1 MDDPRN
7 PKPNTVNSPQK
18 QEDFTSF
25 PTGFNPPIYN
35 QKNMENFDKLFGSLK
50 DATLSQALAHRVV
63 RDVVTKN
70 NLDPNDISVSS
81 LMDGTAPLLNTFNF
95 RNKETGEVF
104 LGSELSAEDKSKI
117 FNSEAAVFDY
127 FARGPSGERIRP
139 GKFSE
144 GAKSK
149 ILPAASSFPLFYAG
163 AKATN
168 MALSGLPPTN
178 PITAAI
184 RIGAPIIGGTIA
196 AIAGYKPAQT
206 ANDYVFGTPD
216 VYLPD
221 QGNYFKGGETFMEG
235 LGWLYAPFVA
245 KGNLGSNL
253 ITNFAQEKRL
263 GKLGRGPRM
272 ANFVERLL
280 ANTQKDAREKPVRT
294 ILTELGATGGATTA
308 VQQMDG
314 AEGAFAE
321 FATEITGATI
331 GGVGSDFVL
340 KQAYPSAKFVYNG
353 IKKLKNK
360 AFRKDLVEQTASKLG
375 DKRKA
380 ELAVYALEM
389 ISTVDDPDE
398 VYRRLKWYTSSRE
411 AFEKTGKIPQSDK
424 VVIPAKGEEGADN
437 YVPPVTERN
446 LFQEFGDIITET
458 VDPTT
463 GQPVNLPTALAS
475 NSLGFM
481 LLQEANIGKS
491 TSPRMQRRMNQLGDK
506 AESAHKEFTE
516 IMQNMI
522 IAGFASEDKDMIGLA
537 AKLASDVFA
546 LDMEDDVAAAVL
558 RYNDA
563 RAKLTGDDV
572 GEADLMQASKD
583 LQGIVLNRLKGARN
597 NEKKIWA
604 SVPDYDIGIRD
615 FKTVSGATN
624 TMTLPDGRVV
634 PAPNFVT
641 RWLSILPRE
650 AKDRKTFLKDPD
662 YKDINDYVNETLEE
676 LGYDMVALA
685 DRTDPPELASA
696 KKAFNKAEEK
706 LIGDG
711 SDGRFQRELEGYIQR
726 GEEMTTDDAIEYW
739 RQTGIQTIENASNFT
754 TSEMRK
760 RLGRA
765 LEARANLAIQ
775 QKKVNL
781 ADQDTI
787 ISDSISSRTLS
798 FRRGLL
804 LNKARMAGSVD
815 DRQKANF
822 LADMGGAFLQDL
834 ESYTGND
841 IQYALARSYSTA
853 LNDAFTRPFTGKII
867 ATDRSGA
874 YRISPESVIDTT
886 FNSSFASERAR
897 AIDAIGKFEITQ
909 ELTTLL
915 NLSPMETNEARE
927 AFMGSV
933 ANLPVEQQ
941 REIMGLA
948 EELNSLD
955 SADAV
960 QTIRNGLQN
969 PDLSQNERTALENLL
984 SVHET
989 TATSIGQNLESA
1001 QAGLLID
1008 EIRKQAFDTSSGFI
1022 DLPKLREVLRANEKL
1037 LDGSPIL
1044 KQAIYNS
1051 LDSST
1056 TTRGV
1061 MEKGLRKIR
1070 DFGFDDQGN
1079 FSRPA
1084 LEKWMNSAEA
1094 RGLLQAFPDMET
1106 DLQRIIETNGEYLN
1120 FIEANKAKKKNE
1132 AAEQDYYEL
1141 LMKKGDHRIPFEDM
1155 TMPFEKLFDN
1165 SQSRPGKL
1173 LEKFWNVA
1181 KNAPVKEV
1189 LEDGTEITRE
1199 SAKRGFKTSLI
1210 GSILNQ
1216 SGLTGKDTFSPIK
1229 AHELFFKPMPRSDNK
1244 VTLAEWVVSNDV
1256 MTKGEV
1262 ARLEKLLVRM
1272 GEIDMLVAGGKALNP
1287 QDFAEKMGT
1296 SIELLASALGSAT
1309 ASKLYRMVGGD
1320 SQGTGSLAVVSRGS
1334 SAAVNRAREIMSD
1347 MPAVLKAD
1355 FFIEVLENPDLAI
1368 DLLETGEAFRN
1379 NEDYFRRI
1387 IDYVGQRGF
1396 LIGRQASGLP
1406 YVPDFATSESLKEM
1420 YLSEEER
1427 QQRQENLDKLRSG
1440 EFKQKN
1446 VPLTPRDPNLNPFL
1460 VLPNDEQASL
1470 QSSGAP
1476 TPTGGSAPSPVIQTA
1491 SASLPQT
1498 VSPSGPVDRTRY
1510 AAMFPNDSASALIRQ
1525 GIGSRMG

>member
-1 MDDPRN
+1 MDNPIN

-18 QEDFTSF
+18 QKDFTSF
-25 PTGFNPPIYN
+25 PTGFSPPVYN
-35 QKNMENFDKLFGSLK
+35 QKSMQKFNRLFGRLQ
-50 DATLSQALAHRVV
+50 DATLSEALANRVV
-63 RDVVTKN
+63 RDVITKN
-70 NLDPNDISVSS
+70 NLDPNDLSVSS

-104 LGSELSAEDKSKI
+104 LGSELSANDKARI

-127 FARGPSGERIRP
+127 FARGPSGERIKP
-139 GKFSE
+139 GKFLE

-149 ILPAASSFPLFYAG
+149 ILPAATSFPLFYAG

-168 MALSGLPPTN
+168 MALSGIPPTS
-178 PITAAI
+178 PLTALL
-184 RIGAPIIGGTIA
+184 RIGAPIIGGIA
-196 AIAGYKPAQT
+196 TSIAGYKPAQT
-206 ANDYVFGTPD
+206 ANDYIFGVPD

-221 QGNYFKGGETFMEG
+221 QAGAFKAGETFMEG
-235 LGWLYAPFVA
+235 FGWLYAPFLA

-253 ITNFAQEKRL
+253 ITNFAQKKRL
-263 GKLGRGPRM
+263 GELGRGPRM

-280 ANTQKDAREKPVRT
+280 ANTQMDARQKPIRT
-294 ILTELGATGGATTA
+294 LLTELGATTGAA
-308 VQQMDG
+308 GAAEKMDG
-314 AEGAFAE
+314 AEGAFAN
-321 FATEITGATI
+321 FMAEISGATI
-331 GGVGSDFVL
+331 GGIGSDFVL
-340 KQAYPSAKFVYNG
+340 KQAVPSTKFLYGAGV
-353 IKKLKNK
+353 KLKDK
-360 AFRKDLVEQTASKLG
+360 VFRKNLVEKTASKLG
-375 DKRKA
+375 DKKKA

-411 AFEKTGKIPQSDK
+411 AFEKTGKIPQSDT
-424 VVIPAKGEEGADN
+424 VVIPAKGKEGADN
-437 YVPPVTERN
+437 YVPPVTERD

-458 VDPTT
+458 IDPAT
-463 GQPVNLPTALAS
+463 GRPINLPTALAS

-491 TSPRMQRRMNQLGDK
+491 SSPTMQRRMNQLGDK
-506 AESAHKEFTE
+506 AVSAHKEFTE

-522 IAGFASEDKDMIGLA
+522 IAGFASEDKDMIGFA

-546 LDMEDDVAAAVL
+546 LDMEEDVAAAVL

-563 RAKLTGDDV
+563 RAQLTGGDAS
-572 GEADLMQASKD
+572 EADLMQASKD
-583 LQGIVLNRLKGARN
+583 LQGIILNRLNGARN

-604 SVPDYDIGIRD
+604 TVPDYDIGIRD
-615 FKTVSGATN
+615 FKTLSGATN

-634 PAPNFVT
+634 PVPNFVT
-641 RWLSILPRE
+641 RWLSILPADE
-650 AKDRKTFLKDPD
+650 KDIKTFLKDPD

-685 DRTDPPELASA
+685 DRVDPPELASA
-696 KKAFNKAEEK
+696 KKAFNKAQEK

-739 RQTGIQTIENASNFT
+739 RQTGIRIQEGASAYQ
-754 TSEMRK
+754 TSEMRR
-760 RLGRA
+760 RLART

-804 LNKARMAGSVD
+804 LNKARMAGSMD

-822 LADMGGAFLQDL
+822 LAEMGGAFLQDL

-841 IQYALARSYSTA
+841 VQYALARSYSTA
-853 LNDAFTRPFTGKII
+853 LNDAFTRPFVGKII

-874 YRISPESVIDTT
+874 YRISPEAVIDTT

-897 AIDAIGKFEITQ
+897 AIDAIGQFEITQ

-915 NLSPMETNEARE
+915 NLSPLETNEARE

-933 ANLPVEQQ
+933 ANLPVAEQ
-941 REIMGLA
+941 REIINLA

-989 TATSIGQNLESA
+989 TATAIGQNLESA
-1001 QAGLLID
+1001 QAGLLIE
-1008 EIRKQAFDTSSGFI
+1008 EIRKQAFDTASGFI
-1022 DLPKLREVLRANEKL
+1022 DLPKLREVLRANETL
-1037 LDGSPIL
+1037 LDAAPNL
-1044 KQAIYNS
+1044 KQAIYAS

-1070 DFGFDDQGN
+1070 DFGFDDQGK

-1094 RGLLQAFPDMET
+1094 RGLLQAFPDMEK
-1106 DLQRIIETNGEYLN
+1106 DLKRIIETDGEYLKL
-1120 FIEANKAKKKNE
+1120 IESNRSKIKNE
-1132 AAEQDYYEL
+1132 AAEQDYYYL
-1141 LMKKGDHRIPFEDM
+1141 LKKEGDHRIPYEDM
-1155 TMPFEKLFDN
+1155 AMPFEKLFDN
-1165 SQSRPGKL
+1165 SQSKPGEL
-1173 LEKFWNVA
+1173 LKRFWNVA
-1181 KNAPVKEV
+1181 KNAPAKQV
-1189 LEDGTEITRE
+1189 LEDGTEVTRQK
-1199 SAKRGFKTSLI
+1199 AKRGFKTSLI

-1216 SGLTGKDTFSPIK
+1216 SGLKGKDTFSPIK

-1244 VTLAEWVVSNDV
+1244 ITLAEWVVSNDV

-1272 GEIDMLVAGGKALNP
+1272 GEIDMLVASGQSLNA
-1287 QDFAEKMGT
+1287 QDLAEKMGT

-1320 SQGTGSLAVVSRGS
+1320 TQGTGSLAVVSRGS

-1347 MPAVLKAD
+1347 MPAALKAD

-1379 NEDYFRRI
+1379 NSAYFQRI
-1387 IDYVGQRGF
+1387 IDFVGSRGF
-1396 LIGRQASGLP
+1396 LYGRQASGLP
-1406 YVPDFATSESLKEM
+1406 YLPDFATSESLKEM

-1427 QQRQENLDKLRSG
+1427 QQRQENLDMLRSG

-1446 VPLTPRDPNLNPFL
+1446 VPLTPRDPKLNPFL
-1460 VLPNDEQASL
+1460 LLPNDEQASL

-1476 TPTGGSAPSPVIQTA
+1476 TPTGGPAPSPSFQLA
-1491 SASLPQT
+1491 SASLPQNT
-1498 VSPSGPVDRTRY
+1498 PQSGPVDRTRY
-1510 AAMFPNDSASALIRQ
+1510 AAMFPNDPASVLIRQ
-1525 GIGSRMG
+1525 GIGSMMG

>member
-7 PKPNTVNSPQK
+7 PKPKVVNSPQK

-35 QKNMENFDKLFGSLK
+35 QKNMEDFDRLFGSLK

-63 RDVVTKN
+63 RDVITKN
-70 NLDPNDISVSS
+70 NLDPNDVSVSS
-81 LMDGTAPLLNTFNF
+81 LMDGTSPLLNTFNF

-104 LGSELSAEDKSKI
+104 LGSELSADDKSKI
-117 FNSEAAVFDY
+117 FNSEAAIFDY

-139 GKFSE
+139 GKFME

-184 RIGAPIIGGTIA
+184 RIGAPIVGGTIA
-196 AIAGYKPAQT
+196 AITGYKPAQT

-221 QGNYFKGGETFMEG
+221 QGNYFRGGETFMEG

-263 GKLGRGPRM
+263 GKLGRGPR
-272 ANFVERLL
+272 AVNFVERLL
-280 ANTQKDAREKPVRT
+280 ANTQKDARQKPVRT
-294 ILTELGATGGATTA
+294 ILTELGATGGASAA

-321 FATEITGATI
+321 FATEISGATV
-331 GGVGSDFVL
+331 GGVGSDVLL
-340 KQAYPSAKFVYNG
+340 KQAWPTAKYVWNG

-411 AFEKTGKIPQSDK
+411 AFEKTGKIPQSDRI
-424 VVIPAKGEEGADN
+424 VIPAKGKEGSDN
-437 YVPPVTERN
+437 YVPPVTERD

-491 TSPRMQRRMNQLGDK
+491 SSPRMQRRMNQLGDK
-506 AESAHKEFTE
+506 AEAAHREFTE

-563 RAKLTGDDV
+563 RAKLTGDDAS
-572 GEADLMQASKD
+572 EADLMQASKD
-583 LQGIVLNRLKGARN
+583 LQGIVLNRLKSARN

-604 SVPDYDIGIRD
+604 SVPDYDISVRD
-615 FKTVSGATN
+615 FKTLSGATN
-624 TMTLPDGRVV
+624 TITLPDGQVV
-634 PAPNFVT
+634 AAPNFVS
-641 RWLSILPRE
+641 RWFSILPRE
-650 AKDRKTFLKDPD
+650 AKDRKTFLKDPV

-685 DRTDPPELASA
+685 DRTDPPDLARA
-696 KKAFNKAEEK
+696 KKAYINARDKVLGNEYYTSRLDG
-706 LIGDG
+706 LI
-711 SDGRFQRELEGYIQR
+711 ER
-726 GEEMTTDDAIEYW
+726 GEEMTTNDAIQFW
-739 RQTGIQTIENASNFT
+739 RTQGLNYLEDASDYQDT
-754 TSEMRK
+754 EMLK

-765 LEARANLAIQ
+765 LEARANQAIQ
-775 QKKVNL
+775 QNRVNL
-781 ADQDTI
+781 AEQDRV

-798 FRRGLL
+798 FRRSRL
-804 LNKARMAGSVD
+804 LNEARIAGASED
-815 DRQKANF
+815 KQKANF
-822 LADMGGAFLQDL
+822 LSEMAGAFLQDL

-853 LNDAFTRPFTGKII
+853 LNDAFTRPFVGKIV

-915 NLSPMETNEARE
+915 NLSPVETNEARE
-927 AFMGSV
+927 AFMSSV
-933 ANLPVEQQ
+933 ANLPVEEQ

-955 SADAV
+955 SAEAV

-989 TATSIGQNLESA
+989 TATAIGQNLESA
-1001 QAGLLID
+1001 QAGLLIE

-1022 DLPKLREVLRANEKL
+1022 DLPKLREVLRANETL
-1037 LDGSPIL
+1037 LDGAPNL
-1044 KQAIYNS
+1044 KQAIYAS

-1061 MEKGLRKIR
+1061 MERGLRKIR

-1120 FIEANKAKKKNE
+1120 LIEANKSKRRNE

-1141 LMKKGDHRIPFEDM
+1141 LQKKGDHRIPYEDM
-1155 TMPFEKLFDN
+1155 AMPFEKLFDN

-1262 ARLEKLLVRM
+1262 ERLEKLLVRM
-1272 GEIDMLVAGGKALNP
+1272 GEIDMLVASGKSLNP
-1287 QDFAEKMGT
+1287 QDLAEKMGT

-1320 SQGTGSLAVVSRGS
+1320 AQGTGSLAVVSRGS
-1334 SAAVNRAREIMSD
+1334 SAAVNRAREIMAD
-1347 MPAVLKAD
+1347 MPAALKAD

-1379 NEDYFRRI
+1379 NEDYFQRI

-1427 QQRQENLDKLRSG
+1427 QKRQENLDKLKSG
-1440 EFKQKN
+1440 EFKQRN
-1446 VPLTPRDPNLNPFL
+1446 VPLTPRDPKLNPFL
-1460 VLPNDEQASL
+1460 LLPNDEQASL

-1476 TPTGGSAPSPVIQTA
+1476 TPTGGPAPSPVIQTA

-1498 VSPSGPVDRTRY
+1498 TPQSGPVDRTRY
-1510 AAMFPNDSASALIRQ
+1510 AAMFPNDPASALIRQ
-1525 GIGSRMG
+1525 GIGSMMG